1 MSYSDDTLNSLSA
14 KKVHEADL
22 QDWPRGFLRNE
33 HLVSLERWLDAKFVL
48 PGTSL
53 RFGLDGV
60 IGLIPGIGDLT
71 TTGLSALFIADAWKM
86 GARKRTLA
94 RMAGNI
100 VIDGTVGAIPLVGDI
115 FDFAFKSNTKNLALL
130 KMERDHLRGSLA

>member
-1 MSYSDDTLNSLSA
+1 M
-14 KKVHEADL
+14 KVHEADL
-22 QDWPRGFLRNE
+22 QVWPRGFLRNE